1 MSARAPELSVVK
13 QTQALTD
20 QSAAVVKSELNQVN
34 DSFSAQTRLEASTAL
49 NALADLTLLREA
61 ATSTQLPAQV
71 VVMKYATIIE
81 DLTALIDLTGQGASD
96 AALAQSIRVL
106 GLVSRMQEEASEQRA
121 DLSMGLLQGS
131 LSPNELS
138 ALNSAIAQQA
148 SNLAS
153 FNTTASIAQRQVW
166 NNSVLLVLPLRGQLR
181 GNPGDRHRPGNS
193 WREAGERQLQRG

>member
-1 MSARAPELSVVK
+1 
-13 QTQALTD
+13 
-20 QSAAVVKSELNQVN
+20 
-34 DSFSAQTRLEASTAL
+34 
-49 NALADLTLLREA
+49 
-61 ATSTQLPAQV
+61 
-71 VVMKYATIIE
+71 MKYATIID

-96 AALAQSIRVL
+96 ATLAQSIRVL

-121 DLSMGLLQGS
+121 DLSLGLLQGS

-166 NNSVLLVLPLRGQLR
+166 NNSVSSSFLFEANSEETQAIATAQGT
-181 GNPGDRHRPGNS
+181 PGGIAEDR
-193 WREAGERQLQRG
+193 QQQRG